1 VPQPHGGALIPG
13 AGGGP
18 QPGSGRPKKAFKKF
32 LAELR
37 EDPDAQDALAKAAKD
52 PDKRAFS
59 AAWGVI
65 TDYDESKPGK
75 KLEHRFP
82 QLPKEQAANRIATI
96 LQEAVARKSSNGNG
110 NGTHTNGN
118 GNHP

>member
-1 VPQPHGGALIPG
+1 MPQPHGGALVPG

-18 QPGSGRPKKAFKKF
+18 QPGSGRPKKAFKRF

-37 EDPDAQDALAKAAKD
+37 EDPEAQDALALAAKN
-52 PDKRAFS
+52 PTFRSFS

-75 KLEHRFP
+75 KVEH
-82 QLPKEQAANRIATI
+82 TI
-96 LQEAVARKSSNGNG
+96 LTPEERTNRVAALLSVAKERAKSNGNGVHSNG
-110 NGTHTNGN
+110 NGTHG
-118 GNHP
+118 